1 MKKVLKW
8 LGGVKGKGAGFSL
21 LSIGNLF
28 IALITYF
35 RFAEIAQIFG
45 TTWQTDAISI
55 AMVIPI
61 LLQQV
66 ISTAFGAAFMPIY
79 SRVVLD
85 KGNAAADLLVSRVI
99 NWMSI
104 SGAILIGAVLLF
116 GSSVVVI
123 IGPPR
128 DDMDIDFDFRIDL
141 AYRFHDFLGH

>member
-1 MKKVLKW
+1 MIRVLRW
-8 LGGVKGKGAGFSL
+8 LGGEKGKGAGFSL

-28 IALITYF
+28 IALVTYL

-79 SRVVLD
+79 SRVILE
-85 KGNAAADLLVSRVI
+85 KGDAAANRLVSRIV
-99 NWMSI
+99 
-104 SGAILIGAVLLF
+104 
-116 GSSVVVI
+116 
-123 IGPPR
+123 
-128 DDMDIDFDFRIDL
+128 
-141 AYRFHDFLGH
+141 